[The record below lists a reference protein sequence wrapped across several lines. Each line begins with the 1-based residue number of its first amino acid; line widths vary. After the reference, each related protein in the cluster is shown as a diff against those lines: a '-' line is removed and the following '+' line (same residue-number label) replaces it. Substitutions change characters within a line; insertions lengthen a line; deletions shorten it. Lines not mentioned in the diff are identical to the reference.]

1 MRTNN
6 NMRNVDKIHWDRIA
20 DSPHIT
26 GRKLP
31 NGRKGVGATHGES
44 RFGTYDLSGPQGVW
58 SEMFDAVFFTPF
70 GGGPV
75 ERLGGRLTPDEA
87 YWACVRHNQKVVS
100 EDAA

>member
-1 MRTNN
+1 MFAGWLRKEKSMRTNN

-44 RFGTYDLSGPQGVW
+44 RFGTYDLSGSQGVW
-58 SEMFDAVFFTPF
+58 SEMFDAVFFTPRSAAVRSS
-70 GGGPV
+70 G
-75 ERLGGRLTPDEA
+75 
-87 YWACVRHNQKVVS
+87 WAAS
-100 EDAA
+100 